1 MSRGRAAA
9 QLLLSLDCD
18 KLVLILT
25 LYAQEKGPLL
35 VLSLHPGPRHICRS
49 AHRLVVGR
57 DDHVSLLEACASS
70 RTVRID
76 PLDQDARHAGIKSE
90 LTPGGFRDRAE
101 RQSEAL
107 ATIRI
112 VRSRQAGGLLVAPL
126 ADRNGQLL

>member
-1 MSRGRAAA
+1 
-9 QLLLSLDCD
+9 LDCD
-18 KLVLILT
+18 KQVLILS

-35 VLSLHPGPRHICRS
+35 VLSLRPGPRHICRN

-57 DDHVSLLEACASS
+57 DDHVSLLEAGVSS

-76 PLDQDARHAGIKSE
+76 PLDQDARHAGIEPE
-90 LTPGGFRDRAE
+90 LTPGRIGDRAE

-112 VRSRQAGGLLVAPL
+112 VGSRQAGGLLVTPL